1 MAYRLTEW
9 TQCKDQDAEICHLV
23 WEEDV
28 DNEEVF
34 ATFSNCEL
42 GAKVSAAALA
52 LANGDVALI
61 DRIPG
66 TAQATA

>member
-23 WEEDV
+23 WDEDV
-28 DNEEVF
+28 DHEEIF

-42 GAKVSAAALA
+42 GARLAEAAVA
-52 LANGDVALI
+52 LANGDIALT
-61 DRIPG
+61 DRIPVP
-66 TAQATA
+66 AQATT